1 VQQPQPEMPVAN
13 GEAGAAA
20 PRLHLPLFFWVL
32 VLLSLTCIGA
42 GVWWLLAGSA
52 TGEASAPAPVA
63 VARTPALDFELVDLK
78 GQQVKLS
85 DLRGKVVLLNFWA
98 TWCPPCKAEIP
109 DLIKFYEDFKDKDVV
124 ILGVDLTQSEKSQ
137 NAVADFLKSYG
148 ITYPVAL
155 DTDGTASKMYQVT
168 GIPTSYIID
177 TQGIIRDIIVGPMDF
192 EGMKR
197 MLSGIN

>member
-1 VQQPQPEMPVAN
+1 MNLKKILPVILLVALFIWGVYDIN
-13 GEAGAAA
+13 HKGNKDNNLGSSNINTNVKSDTGAEVKTGIQKGNKA
-20 PRLHLPLFFWVL
+20 PDFKLK
-32 VLLSLTCIGA
+32 T
-42 GVWWLLAGSA
+42 
-52 TGEASAPAPVA
+52 
-63 VARTPALDFELVDLK
+63 LDNKE
-78 GQQVKLS
+78 VKLS
-85 DLRGKVVLLNFWA
+85 DYKGKKVILNFWA